1 MPVVWQSSFKR
12 GSSVEDVPS
21 LRSEVLEETFAQT
34 YEEQPLLPGGM
45 IDRANELAQAEG
57 RNNSYGQ
64 YASDYLTRGPGVTS
78 YKVIRDILS
87 SKPKTTRINA
97 AEANKRAKDA
107 GVDLEFDNDT
117 TSEAVNILIE
127 RKRKENYRQQ
137 IHARSPGG
145 VGLAAQKFALAAGT
159 TLADPYG
166 MAMNFV
172 PVVPEVRYASWLRA
186 ARGPVGRLGVRAGAG
201 GLEGAA
207 GAAIYEP
214 FLYSAKQSEQADYN
228 SMDSLINL
236 SFGTALGGGLH
247 SIGGATADAVRSMR
261 GIEQPWARKS
271 PLRDAVTAGEALRE
285 KQPVTITPELV
296 ERGGKQLDDALDAAM
311 GEGARPVA
319 RGAAPEVV
327 HEVGDVGDHSAK
339 VVLDGKQVGAAT
351 AQENGP
357 YLQMG
362 RIDVIK
368 DMENQ
373 GIAQAMMIDMAKEAD
388 KKGLQLASDKIV
400 SKDQSHV
407 YEALERR
414 GFHVERNPQATYN
427 PETKNYVSHD
437 PRVPVYTVGPVPQT
451 IKERAPRNA
460 AERVLAATDRQREA
474 ALRIA
479 TDQLAHGDDVDVA
492 AVFQGSDGSRAVPEV
507 ETAPERA
514 AEADAAVRESTG
526 ADPESQLADLEEAAA
541 METQLTEQQARLMG
555 IVETANDAAMKA
567 SENKIQRIEQWA
579 QAAELAQICLVRGG

>member
-12 GSSVEDVPS
+12 GSSLEDVPS

-45 IDRANELAQAEG
+45 LDRANELAQAEG
-57 RNNSYGQ
+57 RPRSYGQ

-78 YKVIRDILS
+78 YKVVKDVLS
-87 SKPKTTRINA
+87 PRPKTTKMDA
-97 AEANKRAKDA
+97 ASANKLAKDS

-117 TSEAVNILIE
+117 TEEAVRILIE

-145 VGLAAQKFALAAGT
+145 VGLAAQKFAIAAGT

-172 PVVPEVRYASWLRA
+172 PVVPEARYASWLNR

-201 GLEGAA
+201 GIEGAA

-214 FLYSAKQSEQADYN
+214 ALYSAKQSEQADYDA
-228 SMDSLINL
+228 MDSLINL
-236 SFGTALGGGLH
+236 SFGTVLGGGLH
-247 SIGGATADAVRSMR
+247 SIGGATADTVRSLR
-261 GIEQPWARKS
+261 GIEQPWVKKS
-271 PLRDAVTAGEALRE
+271 ALRDAITAAIAERE
-285 KQPVTITPELV
+285 MAPVTITPEMV
-296 ERGGKQLDDALDAAM
+296 ERGGAKLDEAIDAAL
-311 GEGARPVA
+311 GAGAKPVVRPSPVVA
-319 RGAAPEVV
+319 
-327 HEVGDVGDHSAK
+327 HEVGDVSDHTATISVDGK
-339 VVLDGKQVGAAT
+339 VVGKAT

-362 RIDVIK
+362 RIDV
-368 DMENQ
+368 DDSVQSQ
-373 GIAQAMMIDMAKEAD
+373 GLGQEMMINMAREAD
-388 KKGLQLASDKIV
+388 KRGLQLASSASSV
-400 SKDQSHV
+400 SPDQVHV

-414 GFHVERNPQATYN
+414 GFHVERSPQATIN
-427 PETKNYVSHD
+427 PETGNLVSHD
-437 PRVPVYTVGPVPQT
+437 PRVPVFTVGPVPQRLAD
-451 IKERAPRNA
+451 RAPRNA
-460 AERVLAATDRQREA
+460 AERVLAASDRQREA
-474 ALRIA
+474 AMRIA
-479 TDQLAHGDDVDVA
+479 TDQLAHGEDVNVSD
-492 AVFQGSDGSRAVPEV
+492 VFQGSDGARAVPEP

-514 AEADAAVRESTG
+514 AEADEAVRDGTAS
-526 ADPESQLADLEEAAA
+526 DPESELADLEESAAL
-541 METQLTEQQARLMG
+541 EGKLTEQQARLLG
-555 IVETANDAAMKA
+555 IESDAAMKA